1 MNATSLKYILIGISF
16 FQFIIQSNYQPKL
29 SLLIIMYFWIIL
41 LQIYWFHIHQT
52 HSKQKL
58 MPFIVILGLVFNY
71 YSQMNIIFLWSLI
84 SFELLFNYN
93 KVYAYGYELII
104 LGFQLYCIF
113 IEYHSFSLM
122 LWLFE
127 LALVLSIMYLIKE
140 QKNYQHLQ
148 MSYYDHVKVQSEY
161 KDKQEILENH
171 ISLMKELYITKER
184 NRISRDIHDSVGHV
198 LSTIIIQLSALS
210 SLAEQSHPQIHQMS
224 NELAEFARK
233 GLQEVRQIVH
243 EMKPEKIKDLSL
255 MIRLEEMIDAYQKM
269 TKIHVV
275 LNTNTPLWVLSELQE
290 DIIYRVVQEFLGNTA
305 KHAEANEIRI
315 LLHYLSNSII
325 ITLKD
330 DGKGTESITPHL
342 GLMGIEERVI
352 ANGGKV
358 SIKTAVGE
366 GFMLRI
372 VLNQEGE

>member
-1 MNATSLKYILIGISF
+1 MNATSLKYILIGISL
-16 FQFIIQSNYQPKL
+16 FQFIIQSNYQPKI
-29 SLLIIMYFWIIL
+29 SLLIIMFVWIIL
-41 LQIYWFHIHQT
+41 LQIYWFHIHQIQ
-52 HSKQKL
+52 SKQKL
-58 MPFIVILGLVFNY
+58 MPIIVILGLVFNY
-71 YSQMNIIFLWSLI
+71 DSQMNMIFLWSLI

-93 KVYAYGYELII
+93 KVYAFGYELII
-104 LGFQLYCIF
+104 LSFQLYCIF
-113 IEYHSFSLM
+113 IEYHPFSLI

-127 LALVLSIMYLIKE
+127 LALVLTIIYLIKE
-140 QKNYQHLQ
+140 QKNYYQLQ
-148 MSYYDHVKVQSEY
+148 MSYYDHIKAQSEF

-210 SLAEQSHPQIHQMS
+210 SLSEQSHPQIHQMS
-224 NELAEFARK
+224 YELAEFARK
-233 GLQEVRQIVH
+233 GLQDVRQIVH

-269 TKIHVV
+269 TNIHVV